1 MKKLAKINNLILA
14 DPDSC
19 IEKNSINFVDSTHFS
34 IKGMKKLANCIL
46 DKIEL
51 N

>member
-14 DPDSC
+14 DPDSY
-19 IEKNSINFVDSTHFS
+19 IEKNSINFLDSVHLS
-34 IKGMKKLANCIL
+34 IEGMKKLANCFV